1 MKIVVINLD
10 YRKDRL
16 QTFNT
21 TNPNLTYERYSAV
34 DGNSLS
40 YTQLLKDGFDVN
52 HDWTD
57 PLLKTPLT
65 KGEVGCFLS
74 HWNLWN
80 KCIEENESLLILE
93 DDAILTH
100 RFDIN
105 EISNLSY
112 DFVYLGYKEM
122 GEKKKVDDKFL
133 TPDYPY
139 WTLAYLIR
147 PEAARILVNDVIKC
161 NIIPV
166 DEYLPTM
173 MKRLN
178 VVGYEKNVVTPIS
191 RNILGSNVLAKS
203 RYDYFLDF
211 EVHVCTVAT
220 DEKKAYKLKSVSNL
234 INLGKGVKWE
244 GGNMKGQGGGHK
256 INLIKEYIKDKKDS
270 DVLLFLDGYDTF
282 ISDSIS
288 EILYRYLE
296 FNSQIVVSSERICW
310 PDELIAP
317 KLKELNINQNTP
329 YQYLNSGMYI
339 GRIGRLKELL
349 AHPLQNDEDD
359 QFYMQREYLRNPKGI
374 VCDVEQYMFITS
386 DYSVI
391 QRNGQLYNPITR
403 CYGCAYH
410 GNGGVKEKQRCEI
423 LYHQFYS
430 QFNYVP
436 TKSYDILSDDIL
448 LIDFMSEDMCRNMI
462 SLAEE
467 KQFRIME
474 GDIVPA
480 QELRLREIEQWDKL
494 EKHWM
499 STVYDIV
506 YGYWY
511 PCHMTGLRDAFIIKY
526 EMDKQRELRLHNDAS
541 LVTGSVKLNDDYTG
555 GVLEFPR
562 QKINNA
568 DIPVGKCILFPS
580 QVTHGHQSTK
590 LESGIKY
597 SLTIWSSRF
606 KGDIN

>member
-1 MKIVVINLD
+1 
-10 YRKDRL
+10 
-16 QTFNT
+16 
-21 TNPNLTYERYSAV
+21 
-34 DGNSLS
+34 
-40 YTQLLKDGFDVN
+40 
-52 HDWTD
+52 
-57 PLLKTPLT
+57 
-65 KGEVGCFLS
+65 
-74 HWNLWN
+74 
-80 KCIEENESLLILE
+80 
-93 DDAILTH
+93 
-100 RFDIN
+100 
-105 EISNLSY
+105 
-112 DFVYLGYKEM
+112 
-122 GEKKKVDDKFL
+122 
-133 TPDYPY
+133 
-139 WTLAYLIR
+139 
-147 PEAARILVNDVIKC
+147 
-161 NIIPV
+161 
-166 DEYLPTM
+166 M

-191 RNILGSNVLAKS
+191 RNIHGSNVLANS

-220 DEKKAYKLKSVSNL
+220 DERKAYKLKSVSNL

-317 KLKELNINQNTP
+317 KLKELNINQDTP

-349 AHPLQNDEDD
+349 ATPIENDEDD

-374 VCDVEQYMFITS
+374 VCDVEQYMFMTS
-386 DYSVI
+386 DYSVF
-391 QRNGQLYNPITR
+391 QKGGQLYNPITK

-410 GNGGVKEKQRCEI
+410 GNGGAKEKQRCEI

-436 TKSYDILSDDIL
+436 TKSYDILSDDML
-448 LIDFMSEDMCRNMI
+448 LIDFMSEDMCQNMI

-467 KQFRIME
+467 KTFRIMQ

-480 QELRLREIEQWDKL
+480 QELRLKEIDQWNKL

-541 LVTGSVKLNDDYTG
+541 LVTGSVKLMIILVEY
-555 GVLEFPR
+555 LSFPDR
-562 QKINNA
+562 
-568 DIPVGKCILFPS
+568 
-580 QVTHGHQSTK
+580 
-590 LESGIKY
+590 
-597 SLTIWSSRF
+597 R
-606 KGDIN
+606 